1 VPELFGENLI
11 RGKGLYCRSIMKAQ
25 AASIPFTPIYA
36 SLTAIINTKIPSIGE
51 LLLSRLIIQFRK
63 AYRRNDKAVCLSST
77 IFIAHLC
84 NQQVAHEIVA
94 LQILSL
100 LLQNPTDDSVEVAVG
115 FMRHIGA
122 FLAEQSPKAN
132 TGVFE
137 RFRAVL
143 HEGAIDKRVQYMIEV
158 LFQVRKDGYKDN
170 PIIPPDLDLVEEDEA
185 ITHYLSLDDELD
197 GQEGL
202 GVFKFDEEYEEN
214 EEKYSQIKAEIL
226 GEGSDDESDEEGD
239 DESDVEDP
247 DLGIAFSFISLMA
260 DRKKQVEIQDE
271 TNTSIVNLRRTI
283 YLTIMSSVDYEECC
297 HKLMKIDIQEGQ
309 ELELVNMIIEC
320 CSQERTFSRFYGLMG
335 ERFCN
340 LNRNWQE
347 AFEQAFETYF
357 TTIHRYE
364 TNRLRNIAKFF
375 GYLISS
381 DAIGWQVFSVI
392 HLTEEETTSSS
403 RIFVKILF
411 QDLQEH
417 LGLKKLVE
425 RLKDSYLQDSFDGIF
440 PKKDPKHIRFSINYF
455 TSIGLGGVTEEMRAA
470 LARIPKPE
478 PVTLIKQDESDSD
491 SSSDSSRSSYSSYS
505 GSYSG
510 SYSSGS
516 RSGSESDSASERGRS
531 SRRRPLSRNGRS
543 VTPGA
548 RKDRS
553 RSPRG
558 RDRSSTASPRGRTRR
573 SPVRR
578 RYSSESDDS
587 PPRRRPSPL
596 GARRGGPSSP
606 TTRRRDDSPPRSRQP
621 RSPER
626 RHRPSHR
633 SRSRSDRSDSEDSRR

>member
-1 VPELFGENLI
+1 
-11 RGKGLYCRSIMKAQ
+11 MKAQ

-51 LLLSRLIIQFRK
+51 LLLTRLIIQFRK

-202 GVFKFDEEYEEN
+202 GVFKFDEQYEEN
-214 EEKYSQIKAEIL
+214 EEKYAQIKAEIL
-226 GEGSDDESDEEGD
+226 GEGSDDESEED
-239 DESDVEDP
+239 DDDSDVEDP
-247 DLGIAFSFISLMA
+247 ELGIALSIISLTV
-260 DRKKQVEIQDE
+260 DRKKQLEIQDE
-271 TNTSIVNLRRTI
+271 TNTNIVNLRRTI

-347 AFEQAFETYF
+347 AFEQAFETYY

-381 DAIGWQVFSVI
+381 DAIGWQVFSII

-440 PKKDPKHIRFSINYF
+440 PKNDPKHIRFSINYF

-478 PVTLIKQDESDSD
+478 PAALIKQDESDSD
-491 SSSDSSRSSYSSYS
+491 SSSVSSRSSYSSYS

-516 RSGSESDSASERGRS
+516 SSGSESESVSGRGRS
-531 SRRRPLSRNGRS
+531 SRRRSISRDDRR
-543 VTPGA
+543 VTPEA
-548 RKDRS
+548 RMYRHS
-553 RSPRG
+553 SARG
-558 RDRSSTASPRGRTRR
+558 RDRSSSASPGGRTHR
-573 SPVRR
+573 SQTRR

-587 PPRRRPSPL
+587 PPRRRASPP
-596 GARRGGPSSP
+596 GARRGRSPSP
-606 TTRRRDDSPPRSRQP
+606 TTRGRYDSPPRSRQP

-626 RHRPSHR
+626 RYRPSYR
-633 SRSRSDRSDSEDSRR
+633 SRSRSDRSDSEHSRR